1 MKILLPLLVITSFNV
16 FAHGEKVPGPHG
28 GHIRMPG
35 AFHTELV
42 LNSDSA
48 KVYLL
53 DARFKN
59 PMTKNSQVGLFL
71 NSHHE
76 SKEISCKVKE
86 DHFDCPLPAKLTGI
100 SEISVKAVRN
110 GAKGQEAKYPL
121 PLSFPQAPKAA
132 PAQDDH
138 SHHNH

>member
-1 MKILLPLLVITSFNV
+1 MKMIILLLVTIPLNV
-16 FAHGEKVPGPHG
+16 YAHGEDKPGPHG

-42 LNSDSA
+42 LSNQSA

-59 PMTKNSQVGLFL
+59 PMTKNSQVGLIL

-86 DHFDCPLPAKLTGI
+86 DHFDCPLPAKLTGFSGI
-100 SEISVKAVRN
+100 SLKAVRN

-132 PAQDDH
+132 PTQDDH

>member
-1 MKILLPLLVITSFNV
+1 MKILLSLLVISSFNA
-16 FAHGEKVPGPHG
+16 FAHGENVPGPHG

-59 PMTKNSQVGLFL
+59 PMTKNSQVGLIL

-76 SKEISCKVKE
+76 SKEISCIVKE
-86 DHFDCPLPAKLTGI
+86 DHFDCPLPAKLTGF
-100 SEISVKAVRN
+100 SGISVKAVRN

-132 PAQDDH
+132 PTQDDH